1 MGYCDTRCRVL
12 DSSGGSLE
20 MTRKMYTAAQC
31 KACLRIRGIHASDV
45 YTRKYEAVNVFYRI
59 ACFVLCNCGPAGRLE
74 ATVDQFFKCMRLCLA
89 VYDPTSNDNP
99 TVYLAIV

>member
-12 DSSGGSLE
+12 DSSGGPLQ

-45 YTRKYEAVNVFYRI
+45 YTRKYEAVNVFYRCLSPVNLKRVYVSEFPHVQLPTYRTYFI
-59 ACFVLCNCGPAGRLE
+59 HNNIVLSSR
-74 ATVDQFFKCMRLCLA
+74 
-89 VYDPTSNDNP
+89 
-99 TVYLAIV
+99 